1 MDLLDHQLGQ
11 VGERVGEV
19 VGLAQHVR
27 GHVVEDRLLAEV
39 EAHHLGHVG
48 VDRLVV
54 GHAGA
59 DRIGQRHAAGAVG
72 RHQAGHAEHR
82 VGAEDFGVEE
92 VVVQPPVDHVHP
104 LRPLGGAHVN
114 RFVLDEQVLTFD
126 QLDAHLLGEE
136 AVLEIRAVEG
146 ARGQQHRG
154 RIAHAGG
161 CHRAQG
167 LEQQVGVVLD
177 RVHVVA
183 REQVGE
189 EPHHHL
195 AVLEQ
200 VAHPR
205 GHAQVVLEHVVLALA
220 VGACGA
226 HQVDA
231 GDHRVQ
237 AAGHVHAF
245 HFGAELGVVEHLLG
259 GDAAGA
265 QDLLAVVDIGEKGV
279 EGAHALAQTD
289 LERRP
294 FGAGNDARQQIEWDQ
309 ALLAAFLTIDIEG
322 DADAMEGDVGLL
334 ALARDALARH
344 LFEPVG
350 VGPVVRAHRAVG
362 GVHFVVGLR
371 SGHVVVCTHG
381 LTPVPHSPAESMPS
395 SKGP

>member
-1 MDLLDHQLGQ
+1 MLE
-11 VGERVGEV
+11 VG
-19 VGLAQHVR
+19 
-27 GHVVEDRLLAEV
+27 
-39 EAHHLGHVG
+39 
-48 VDRLVV
+48 
-54 GHAGA
+54 
-59 DRIGQRHAAGAVG
+59 
-72 RHQAGHAEHR
+72 
-82 VGAEDFGVEE
+82 
-92 VVVQPPVDHVHP
+92 
-104 LRPLGGAHVN
+104 
-114 RFVLDEQVLTFD
+114 
-126 QLDAHLLGEE
+126 
-136 AVLEIRAVEG
+136 AVEG
-146 ARGQQHRG
+146 ARRQQHRG
-154 RIAHAGG
+154 GIEHAGG
-161 CHRAQG
+161 RHRAQG

-183 REQVGE
+183 REQVGK

-259 GDAAGA
+259 GDAPGA
-265 QDLLAVVDIGEKGV
+265 QDLLAVVDVGEEGV
-279 EGAHALAQTD
+279 ECAHALAQAD

-294 FGAGNDARQQIEWDQ
+294 FGAGNDARQQVEGDQ

-334 ALARDALARH
+334 ALARDVLSRR

-350 VGPVVRAHRAVG
+350 VGPVVRAHRAVS
-362 GVHFVVGLR
+362 GVHFVVGLC

-381 LTPVPHSPAESMPS
+381 LTPVPHPSAESMPS
-395 SKGP
+395 SKGT